1 MKIAA
6 SDFDGTL
13 NDKDTGISPEN
24 VAAIKEWQS
33 EGNKFG
39 LVTGRNLELTKL
51 GLEGYDIKLDFY
63 VGLNGAVVWQD
74 YCQNRVN

>member
-13 NDKDTGISPEN
+13 NDKDRGISPEN
-24 VAAIKEWQS
+24 VAAIKEWQA

-39 LVTGRNLELTKL
+39 LGTVSSLC
-51 GLEGYDIKLDFY
+51 D
-63 VGLNGAVVWQD
+63 W
-74 YCQNRVN
+74 